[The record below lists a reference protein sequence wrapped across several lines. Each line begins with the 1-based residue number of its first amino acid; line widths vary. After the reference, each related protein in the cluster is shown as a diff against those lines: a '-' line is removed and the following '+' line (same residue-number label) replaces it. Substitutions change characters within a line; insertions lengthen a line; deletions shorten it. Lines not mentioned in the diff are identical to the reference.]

1 MVKNNSIIHSKKIIE
16 ISRKYFT
23 GAPTQRIPERI
34 QTLGD
39 IELETKVNIE
49 RLSDVE
55 TILDNIKMIGFSK
68 VTHRTEWHHFFSNNL
83 IAHNVLILIEGSMEG
98 THFFGHLFYQRFRPF
113 IIPLSELRRRHFQRS
128 VDSAVV
134 VLVNCFVYGPHQLA
148 QAIKSVRIS

>member
-98 THFFGHLFYQRFRPF
+98 THFF
-113 IIPLSELRRRHFQRS
+113 
-128 VDSAVV
+128 
-134 VLVNCFVYGPHQLA
+134 
-148 QAIKSVRIS
+148 